1 MTPTEKPFQWPV
13 TEWQQTRNTL
23 TWSEGQ
29 SCRGGYLL
37 TTLKHG
43 TILYETPGL
52 ATFPASVCGLARVF
66 DRVQIVGKAG
76 FFCGG
81 GDRLELRD
89 RKTTLWTTVKM
100 SLFSQLDAWTQDS
113 PVWNEKRRRAGLA
126 SNSVCLVYSLSLKH
140 RFFFS
145 VKMNGKPDLSGTF
158 FYISPFKIPH
168 CTANRRHKRI

>member
-1 MTPTEKPFQWPV
+1 M
-13 TEWQQTRNTL
+13 
-23 TWSEGQ
+23 
-29 SCRGGYLL
+29 

-76 FFCGG
+76 FFLGGG

-100 SLFSQLDAWTQDS
+100 SPFSQLDA
-113 PVWNEKRRRAGLA
+113 
-126 SNSVCLVYSLSLKH
+126 
-140 RFFFS
+140 
-145 VKMNGKPDLSGTF
+145 
-158 FYISPFKIPH
+158 
-168 CTANRRHKRI
+168 